1 MDSRD
6 PLTPELERHPGA
18 RGFVRSG
25 TVELQLSRSEEL
37 PLMLVDLV
45 GRHPAA
51 ARDGVG
57 RGRHLEPR
65 PEIDDRDV
73 LARVEPALK
82 RFRRDA
88 GDAKR
93 PEKEPP
99 AHVLY
104 QDVA

>member
-1 MDSRD
+1 
-6 PLTPELERHPGA
+6 
-18 RGFVRSG
+18 
-25 TVELQLSRSEEL
+25 
-37 PLMLVDLV
+37 MLVDLV

-57 RGRHLEPR
+57 RGRHVKTR

-73 LARVEPALK
+73 LARVESALE

-93 PEKEPP
+93 PEIEPP
-99 AHVLY
+99 AHELH
-104 QDVA
+104 QDVPEHDGHDDETERAFQSLKA